1 MLEDIHV
8 FLTFENKSLTLK
20 KKTMESEN
28 NIKKNIVKIG
38 VLFPEHE
45 FVMVNGKSMKIDKE
59 KEIELPENM
68 EGFVIDIPYIE
79 N

>member
-1 MLEDIHV
+1 MV
-8 FLTFENKSLTLK
+8 TFGTQFLRNKSLTLK

-28 NIKKNIVKIG
+28 NTKKNIIKVG

-45 FVMVNGKSMKIDKE
+45 FVMVNGVSKKIDKE

-68 EGFVIDIPYIE
+68 EGFKIEIPYI
-79 N
+79 ND

>member
-1 MLEDIHV
+1 
-8 FLTFENKSLTLK
+8 
-20 KKTMESEN
+20 MESEN